1 MYGFIWQKNSAGA
14 IANGGS
20 VNMVSTAEAVQKP
33 TVLLSLCR
41 LTVLLELFL
50 GSFGKE
56 YLLVF
61 LFVHKTFLMQNLH
74 HISHTSCPPPSQ
86 PVKSVF
92 IALMCTQPPT
102 RKPYWNGVGLL
113 SDSSAL
119 LSKPRCH

>member
-1 MYGFIWQKNSAGA
+1 
-14 IANGGS
+14 
-20 VNMVSTAEAVQKP
+20 MVSTAEAVQKP